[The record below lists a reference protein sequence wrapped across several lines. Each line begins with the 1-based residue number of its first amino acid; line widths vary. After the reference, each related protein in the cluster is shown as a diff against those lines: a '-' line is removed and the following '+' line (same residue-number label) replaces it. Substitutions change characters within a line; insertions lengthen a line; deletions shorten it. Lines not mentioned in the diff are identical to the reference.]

1 MKPETDIKIF
11 IPHTG
16 ASEPRNPE
24 PASESEQEVLA
35 VWQPASAS
43 GTQNPQEIQ

>member
-16 ASEPRNPE
+16 DPASRTVE
-24 PASESEQEVLA
+24 PAPESEQEVLA
-35 VWQPASAS
+35 IWQPSAPS
-43 GTQNPQEIQ
+43 GTAQPYEMR